1 MASNE
6 PTNLQAAILSII
18 DSLTLIEGHDAENEK
33 LSEKLTDA
41 LAHIIQ
47 LEKALGETAKENV
60 RLQGQLGDMT
70 LQ

>member
-6 PTNLQAAILSII
+6 PTNLQAALLSII
-18 DSLTLIEGHDAENEK
+18 DSLALIEGHDAEKEK

-47 LEKALGETAKENV
+47 LEKASTW
-60 RLQGQLGDMT
+60 
-70 LQ
+70 